1 MAGDRGG
8 NYLSHITN
16 FWKNFHS
23 YLGTRITSSLNIW
36 KFQTQTHSK
45 IKISFTDSATI
56 HKVNSTD
63 DHQWIGQILL
73 SSLAYK
79 GEMSVTERHGIENY
93 GKQIQGLNLSNINLM
108 PSDLERMPE

>member
-1 MAGDRGG
+1 M
-8 NYLSHITN
+8 
-16 FWKNFHS
+16 
-23 YLGTRITSSLNIW
+23 GTRITRSLNIW
-36 KFQTQTHSK
+36 IFHISHTLKSKFH
-45 IKISFTDSATI
+45 FTDSAAI

-93 GKQIQGLNLSNINLM
+93 GKQIQGLSLSNINLM